1 MNLSVNTIGTVCVT
15 LALLL
20 DSASYYKQIAKTLR
34 TKKSKDVSS
43 SAYLY
48 KICKALLASVG
59 LFIFANYVGLAME
72 LVLLIVYA
80 ISLYVICKYK
90 PKGWKLL

>member
-1 MNLSVNTIGTVCVT
+1 MSLSTIATICVT

-34 TKKSKDVSS
+34 TKRSKDVSS

-48 KICKALLASVG
+48 KIAKVVLAGIGLG
-59 LFIFANYVGLAME
+59 LFQNYVGLAME
-72 LVLLIVYA
+72 FVMLTVYVV
-80 ISLYVICKYK
+80 SLYVICKHK
-90 PKGWKLL
+90 PKGWRLL

>member
-1 MNLSVNTIGTVCVT
+1 MDMSAIGTVCVT

-34 TKKSKDVSS
+34 TKRSKDVSS

-48 KICKALLASVG
+48 KICKAILASAG
-59 LFIFANYVGLAME
+59 LLIFANYVGLAME
-72 LVLLIVYA
+72 LVLLVVYF
-80 ISLYVICKYK
+80 ISLYVICLYK
-90 PKGWKLL
+90 PKGWRLL

>member
-1 MNLSVNTIGTVCVT
+1 MGASTIGTVCVT

-34 TKKSKDVSS
+34 TKRSKDVSS

-48 KICKALLASVG
+48 KICKAILASVG
-59 LFIFANYVGLAME
+59 LLIFSNYVGLAME
-72 LVLLIVYA
+72 LVLLVVYF
-80 ISLYVICKYK
+80 ISLYVICLYK